1 MIRSGG
7 RTVFTSRWN
16 VDEAANR
23 VRRGCAKAMGVAEP
37 EVHPSDAGRSFN
49 LLRGSVDYGRG
60 VRIRTMVRALGEVRP
75 LADGSE
81 IIVRFRPHWEVVAWM
96 MFSSLLTIIGFVALI
111 ASLVTGSGPLL
122 WPVAGT
128 TLFGG
133 FTAWKVNQLSSA
145 RRDLESELRT
155 WLEP

>member
-1 MIRSGG
+1 M
-7 RTVFTSRWN
+7 
-16 VDEAANR
+16 
-23 VRRGCAKAMGVAEP
+23 
-37 EVHPSDAGRSFN
+37 
-49 LLRGSVDYGRG
+49 DYGRG

-111 ASLVTGSGPLL
+111 ASLVTGSGPFL